1 MTKLVFVSINGS
13 NMVLKISQFASD
25 KELHTSLVRA
35 ILDNGVSWLPKYFKT
50 NRYQIASDA
59 ITKMVYASKVK
70 TFLTR
75 YINIREQI
83 SARIIQ
89 RHWRR
94 CIVDPTYVMCYRRL
108 MNEYNEIKHDFV
120 HDSLSSQ

>member
-1 MTKLVFVSINGS
+1 
-13 NMVLKISQFASD
+13 MVLKISQFASD

-59 ITKMVYASKVK
+59 ITKMVYASKVR
-70 TFLTR
+70 TFLKR
-75 YINIREQI
+75 YLQIREQI

-89 RHWRR
+89 RYWRR
-94 CIVDPTYVMCYRRL
+94 CIVDPTYVICYRRL
-108 MNEYNEIKHDFV
+108 MNEYNEIRDDFV
-120 HDSLSSQ
+120 HGYMKS